1 MREKH
6 LAKLIASVVV
16 SSIFLTGCG
25 GDATEQA
32 VAVQN
37 EENNSDITGIHVTDG
52 AKYQYQVIDPKD
64 IIIEY
69 SGLKPD
75 RSLADYKGKYV
86 TDTSV
91 YLSNQVGVYLG
102 EDHYTATVGEYVQYT
117 DINWKWDSNNNW
129 DMFVNTRNGVTE
141 GDASMFEG
149 IIDYADGTQS
159 SVTADSVELGFEDNG
174 NTEVV
179 SIKFRDDT
187 YTYKFAIPESWWDE
201 GDGSELS
208 AEDLEAL
215 KNQGTTND
223 SSKVDHSNWKIE
235 VVDVSN
241 EDFDTQFQTMW
252 NIYKLWRESVSV
264 EEGSYL
270 TPREITNEDT
280 LILYTIPEDSNWYYV
295 YGNTSIQEVYK
306 AFGLDFGGNFVR
318 CSHFTYTDSLNG
330 KYEMSKG
337 IGLSESIKSWIPIS
351 QHKQSELSDEE
362 KAKWLLYTYAY
373 MYNKTDYVSFFT
385 DNYVQRFLGIDA
397 QAVTD
402 RFLAAEEAATYLTYE
417 NVIRQYMVAKE
428 HHGYSKT
435 FLDWINE
442 SDDFLLNFIIA
453 EVYRVSEEEYNW
465 QNIPQG
471 VADFLTSHGKSLPEG
486 TTIAEQ

>member
-52 AKYQYQVIDPKD
+52 AKYQFQVIDPED
-64 IIIEY
+64 IVIEY

-75 RSLADYKGKYV
+75 KSLADYKGKYV

-117 DINWKWDSNNNW
+117 NINWKWDSNNNW
-129 DMFVNTRNGVTE
+129 DMFISTRNGVTE

-159 SVTADSVELGFEDNG
+159 SVTADGVELGFEDNG

-187 YTYKFAIPESWWDE
+187 YTYKFAIPEAWWDE
-201 GDGSELS
+201 SDGSDLS

-215 KNQGTTND
+215 RGQDTEMTQDGSSTADYVYSLKDVPELTNVDWDLFNKYASATMRNDGNLFSFIGQDVRVDWSLVND
-223 SSKVDHSNWKIE
+223 SFN
-235 VVDVSN
+235 
-241 EDFDTQFQTMW
+241 Q
-252 NIYKLWRESVSV
+252 Y
-264 EEGSYL
+264 
-270 TPREITNEDT
+270 
-280 LILYTIPEDSNWYYV
+280 
-295 YGNTSIQEVYK
+295 YGNTDEGMKSFFYDLYETYEYNKGTELDNVGTWGDSGFYLQPIYDKIVNGDYDDITKDRRDPLLSDEDYCYDSFISGMDQYISSEDIPFYGDVVIIALEDAKERNMDGLIFTRFNYEYK
-306 AFGLDFGGNFVR
+306 NLESACRFGKRLFNGI
-318 CSHFTYTDSLNG
+318 DSTLYSNHSDLYG
-330 KYEMSKG
+330 SYVDY
-337 IGLSESIKSWIPIS
+337 INTGLSEDGLNMTYDDIK
-351 QHKQSELSDEE
+351 
-362 KAKWLLYTYAY
+362 A
-373 MYNKTDYVSFFT
+373 MCN
-385 DNYVQRFLGIDA
+385 
-397 QAVTD
+397 
-402 RFLAAEEAATYLTYE
+402 
-417 NVIRQYMVAKE
+417 
-428 HHGYSKT
+428 
-435 FLDWINE
+435 
-442 SDDFLLNFIIA
+442 
-453 EVYRVSEEEYNW
+453 
-465 QNIPQG
+465 
-471 VADFLTSHGKSLPEG
+471 
-486 TTIAEQ
+486 

>member
-52 AKYQYQVIDPKD
+52 AKYQYQVIDPND

-75 RSLADYKGKYV
+75 QSLAKYKGKYV

-129 DMFVNTRNGVTE
+129 DMFVSTRNGVTE

-149 IIDYADGTQS
+149 IIDYTDGTQS

-187 YTYKFAIPESWWDE
+187 YTYKFAIPEAWWDE
-201 GDGSELS
+201 GDGSDLS

-215 KNQGTTND
+215 RGQDTEMTQDGSSTADYVYSLKDVPELTNVDWDLFNKYAPVSFHNDGNVFSFLGKDVRVDWSLVND
-223 SSKVDHSNWKIE
+223 SFN
-235 VVDVSN
+235 
-241 EDFDTQFQTMW
+241 Q
-252 NIYKLWRESVSV
+252 Y
-264 EEGSYL
+264 
-270 TPREITNEDT
+270 
-280 LILYTIPEDSNWYYV
+280 
-295 YGNTSIQEVYK
+295 YGNTEEGMKSFVYD
-306 AFGLDFGGNFVR
+306 LYD
-318 CSHFTYTDSLNG
+318 TYTQNKGSELDNVGTYGDSYFYLQPIYDKIVNG
-330 KYEMSKG
+330 DYDDITKDRRDPLLSDEDYCYDSFISVIDKDISSEDIQLLGDIVLYALGCAEERNMDGLLFNELGYEYKDLESACRFGKRLFNG
-337 IGLSESIKSWIPIS
+337 IDSTLYSNHSDLYGSYVDYINTGLSEDGLNMTYDDIK
-351 QHKQSELSDEE
+351 
-362 KAKWLLYTYAY
+362 A
-373 MYNKTDYVSFFT
+373 MCN
-385 DNYVQRFLGIDA
+385 
-397 QAVTD
+397 
-402 RFLAAEEAATYLTYE
+402 
-417 NVIRQYMVAKE
+417 
-428 HHGYSKT
+428 
-435 FLDWINE
+435 
-442 SDDFLLNFIIA
+442 
-453 EVYRVSEEEYNW
+453 
-465 QNIPQG
+465 
-471 VADFLTSHGKSLPEG
+471 
-486 TTIAEQ
+486 

>member
-52 AKYQYQVIDPKD
+52 AKYQYQVIDPED
-64 IIIEY
+64 IVIEY

-75 RSLADYKGKYV
+75 KSLADYKGKYV

-102 EDHYTATVGEYVQYT
+102 EDHYTATVDEYVQYT

-129 DMFVNTRNGVTE
+129 DMFVNTRNGVIE

-159 SVTADSVELGFEDNG
+159 SISADGVELGFEDNG

-201 GDGSELS
+201 GDGSDLS

-215 KNQGTTND
+215 RGQDTEMTKDGSSTADYVYSLKDVPELTNVDWDLFNKYASVSFHNDGNVFSFLGKDVRVDWSLVND
-223 SSKVDHSNWKIE
+223 SFN
-235 VVDVSN
+235 
-241 EDFDTQFQTMW
+241 Q
-252 NIYKLWRESVSV
+252 Y
-264 EEGSYL
+264 
-270 TPREITNEDT
+270 
-280 LILYTIPEDSNWYYV
+280 
-295 YGNTSIQEVYK
+295 YGNTEEGMKSFVYDLYDTYEQNK
-306 AFGLDFGGNFVR
+306 GSELDNVGTYGDSCFYLQPINDKIVNGDYDDITKDRRDPLWSDEDYCYDSFISVIDKDISSEEIPFLGDVVIIALEDAKERNMDGLIFTRFGYEYKDLESACRFGKRLFNGIDSTLYSNHSDLYGSFVDYIN
-318 CSHFTYTDSLNG
+318 T
-330 KYEMSKG
+330 
-337 IGLSESIKSWIPIS
+337 GLSEDGLNMTYDDIK
-351 QHKQSELSDEE
+351 
-362 KAKWLLYTYAY
+362 A
-373 MYNKTDYVSFFT
+373 MCN
-385 DNYVQRFLGIDA
+385 
-397 QAVTD
+397 
-402 RFLAAEEAATYLTYE
+402 
-417 NVIRQYMVAKE
+417 
-428 HHGYSKT
+428 
-435 FLDWINE
+435 
-442 SDDFLLNFIIA
+442 
-453 EVYRVSEEEYNW
+453 
-465 QNIPQG
+465 
-471 VADFLTSHGKSLPEG
+471 
-486 TTIAEQ
+486 

>member
-52 AKYQYQVIDPKD
+52 AKYQFQVIDPED
-64 IIIEY
+64 IVIEY

-129 DMFVNTRNGVTE
+129 DMFVNTRNGSVE

-187 YTYKFAIPESWWDE
+187 YTYKFAIPEAWWDE
-201 GDGSELS
+201 GDGSDLS

-215 KNQGTTND
+215 RGQDTEMTQDGSSTADYVYSLKDVPELTNVDWDLFNQYLSGDGSYSGSDKIKGDIFSSLGRDVRVDWSLVND
-223 SSKVDHSNWKIE
+223 SFN
-235 VVDVSN
+235 
-241 EDFDTQFQTMW
+241 Q
-252 NIYKLWRESVSV
+252 Y
-264 EEGSYL
+264 
-270 TPREITNEDT
+270 
-280 LILYTIPEDSNWYYV
+280 
-295 YGNTSIQEVYK
+295 YGNTDEGMKSFVYDIYDSYYE
-306 AFGLDFGGNFVR
+306 ASQVEELDNVQTLPDYCLTFHPIVDKIKNGDYNYLNESRVDKHASDEDYCYNNIMSMASSFLDTGDISFAGDIIVS
-318 CSHFTYTDSLNG
+318 CSSSY
-330 KYEMSKG
+330 KEYG
-337 IGLSESIKSWIPIS
+337 IFALYGLSSFFSEDNAVMDSFGKRVCKGVDYMVLHEYSNLYDEYS
-351 QHKQSELSDEE
+351 QYVNTALSEEGIELSYDDI
-362 KAKWLLYTYAY
+362 KA
-373 MYNKTDYVSFFT
+373 MC
-385 DNYVQRFLGIDA
+385 G
-397 QAVTD
+397 
-402 RFLAAEEAATYLTYE
+402 
-417 NVIRQYMVAKE
+417 M
-428 HHGYSKT
+428 
-435 FLDWINE
+435 
-442 SDDFLLNFIIA
+442 
-453 EVYRVSEEEYNW
+453 
-465 QNIPQG
+465 
-471 VADFLTSHGKSLPEG
+471 
-486 TTIAEQ
+486 

>member
-52 AKYQYQVIDPKD
+52 AKYQFQVIDPGD
-64 IIIEY
+64 IVIEY

-75 RSLADYKGKYV
+75 QSLAKYKGKYV

-102 EDHYTATVGEYVQYT
+102 EDHYTATVDDYVQYT

-129 DMFVNTRNGVTE
+129 DMFISTRNGVTE
-141 GDASMFEG
+141 CDASMFEG

-187 YTYKFAIPESWWDE
+187 YTYKFAIPEAWWDE

-215 KNQGTTND
+215 RGQDTEMTQDGSSTADYVYSLKDVPELTNVDWDLFNKYASANLHSDGNLFSFLGKDVRVDWSLVND
-223 SSKVDHSNWKIE
+223 SFN
-235 VVDVSN
+235 
-241 EDFDTQFQTMW
+241 Q
-252 NIYKLWRESVSV
+252 Y
-264 EEGSYL
+264 
-270 TPREITNEDT
+270 
-280 LILYTIPEDSNWYYV
+280 
-295 YGNTSIQEVYK
+295 YGNTDEGMLHFFGDLFETYEQNKGTKLDNVGTYGDSCMYIQPINDKIANGDYDDITKDRRDPLLSDEDYCYDSFISGMDQYISSEDIPVYGDVVILALEYAK
-306 AFGLDFGGNFVR
+306 EKNMDGLIFYMFNYEYKDLESACRFGKRLFNGI
-318 CSHFTYTDSLNG
+318 DSTLYSNHSDLYG
-330 KYEMSKG
+330 SYVDY
-337 IGLSESIKSWIPIS
+337 INTGLSEDGLNMTYDDIK
-351 QHKQSELSDEE
+351 
-362 KAKWLLYTYAY
+362 A
-373 MYNKTDYVSFFT
+373 MCN
-385 DNYVQRFLGIDA
+385 
-397 QAVTD
+397 
-402 RFLAAEEAATYLTYE
+402 
-417 NVIRQYMVAKE
+417 
-428 HHGYSKT
+428 
-435 FLDWINE
+435 
-442 SDDFLLNFIIA
+442 
-453 EVYRVSEEEYNW
+453 
-465 QNIPQG
+465 
-471 VADFLTSHGKSLPEG
+471 
-486 TTIAEQ
+486 

>member
-25 GDATEQA
+25 GDATEQS
-32 VAVQN
+32 VAVQEN
-37 EENNSDITGIHVTDG
+37 EENNSGITGIHVTDG
-52 AKYQYQVIDPKD
+52 AKYQFQVIDPED
-64 IIIEY
+64 IVIEY

-129 DMFVNTRNGVTE
+129 DMFINTRNGSVE

-187 YTYKFAIPESWWDE
+187 YTYKFAIPEAWWDE
-201 GDGSELS
+201 GDGSDLS

-215 KNQGTTND
+215 RGQDTEMTQDGSSTADYVYSLKDVPELTNVDWDLFNKYASVNLHSDGNLFSFLGKDVRVDWSLVND
-223 SSKVDHSNWKIE
+223 SFN
-235 VVDVSN
+235 
-241 EDFDTQFQTMW
+241 Q
-252 NIYKLWRESVSV
+252 Y
-264 EEGSYL
+264 
-270 TPREITNEDT
+270 
-280 LILYTIPEDSNWYYV
+280 
-295 YGNTSIQEVYK
+295 YGNTKEGMKLFFYDLYETYESCLSVGEVDNVQTFPDDCIVFEPIYDKIQNGDYDDLVAGRIVNIESLESSNSKEMNIIQGTLSDGEYYYPAYLVEQGFENYVLS
-306 AFGLDFGGNFVR
+306 GTFVCGSNVEGHSADEITKWGKILCR
-318 CSHFTYTDSLNG
+318 DIDSL
-330 KYEMSKG
+330 
-337 IGLSESIKSWIPIS
+337 ILSEYP
-351 QHKQSELSDEE
+351 D
-362 KAKWLLYTYAY
+362 LYEG
-373 MYNKTDYVSFFT
+373 
-385 DNYVQRFLGIDA
+385 YVQFVNDIISDWLNGFSGENLSAINERLSQLGITPDYNG
-397 QAVTD
+397 V
-402 RFLAAEEAATYLTYE
+402 
-417 NVIRQYMVAKE
+417 K
-428 HHGYSKT
+428 
-435 FLDWINE
+435 
-442 SDDFLLNFIIA
+442 IIC
-453 EVYRVSEEEYNW
+453 NM
-465 QNIPQG
+465 
-471 VADFLTSHGKSLPEG
+471 
-486 TTIAEQ
+486 

>member
-52 AKYQYQVIDPKD
+52 AKYQYQVIDPND

-75 RSLADYKGKYV
+75 QSLAKYKGKYV

-187 YTYKFAIPESWWDE
+187 YTYKFAIPEAWWDE
-201 GDGSELS
+201 GDGSDLS

-215 KNQGTTND
+215 RGQDTEMTYDGSSTADYVYSLKDVPELTNVDWDLFNKYASANLHSDGNLFSFLGKDVRVDWSLVND
-223 SSKVDHSNWKIE
+223 SFN
-235 VVDVSN
+235 
-241 EDFDTQFQTMW
+241 Q
-252 NIYKLWRESVSV
+252 Y
-264 EEGSYL
+264 
-270 TPREITNEDT
+270 
-280 LILYTIPEDSNWYYV
+280 
-295 YGNTSIQEVYK
+295 YGNTDEGMLHFFSDLFETYEQNKGTELDNVGTYGDSCMYIQPINDKIANGDYDDITKDRRDPLLSDEDYCYDSFISGMDQYISSEDIPVYGDVVILALEYAK
-306 AFGLDFGGNFVR
+306 EKNMDGLIFYMFNYEYKDLESACRFGKRLFNGI
-318 CSHFTYTDSLNG
+318 DSTLYSNHSDLYG
-330 KYEMSKG
+330 SYVDY
-337 IGLSESIKSWIPIS
+337 INTGLSEDGLNMTYDDIK
-351 QHKQSELSDEE
+351 
-362 KAKWLLYTYAY
+362 A
-373 MYNKTDYVSFFT
+373 MCN
-385 DNYVQRFLGIDA
+385 
-397 QAVTD
+397 
-402 RFLAAEEAATYLTYE
+402 
-417 NVIRQYMVAKE
+417 
-428 HHGYSKT
+428 
-435 FLDWINE
+435 
-442 SDDFLLNFIIA
+442 
-453 EVYRVSEEEYNW
+453 
-465 QNIPQG
+465 
-471 VADFLTSHGKSLPEG
+471 
-486 TTIAEQ
+486 

>member
-280 LILYTIPEDSNWYYV
+280 LISYTIPEDSNWYYV

>member
-37 EENNSDITGIHVTDG
+37 EENNSDITGIRVTDG
-52 AKYQYQVIDPKD
+52 AKYQFQVIDPED
-64 IIIEY
+64 IVIEY

-75 RSLADYKGKYV
+75 QSLAKYKGKYV

-102 EDHYTATVGEYVQYT
+102 EDYYTATVDDYVQYT

-159 SVTADSVELGFEDNG
+159 SVGADGVELGFEDNS

-201 GDGSELS
+201 GDGSDMS

-215 KNQGTTND
+215 RGQDTEMTQDGSSTADYVYSLKDVPELTNVDWDLFNKYVPSDLRNGGNVFSFLGKDVRVDWSLVND
-223 SSKVDHSNWKIE
+223 SFN
-235 VVDVSN
+235 
-241 EDFDTQFQTMW
+241 Q
-252 NIYKLWRESVSV
+252 Y
-264 EEGSYL
+264 
-270 TPREITNEDT
+270 
-280 LILYTIPEDSNWYYV
+280 
-295 YGNTSIQEVYK
+295 YGNTKEGMES
-306 AFGLDFGGNFVR
+306 FV
-318 CSHFTYTDSLNG
+318 SDLYFTYEENEGSELDNVGTYGDDSIYIQPIYDKIING
-330 KYEMSKG
+330 DYDDITKDRRDPLWSDEDYCYDSFISVIDKDISSEDIQLLGDIVLYALCCAEERNMDGLLFYELGFEYKDLESAYRFGKRLFNG
-337 IGLSESIKSWIPIS
+337 IDSTLYSNNSDLYGSYVDYINACLSEGGLNMTYDDIK
-351 QHKQSELSDEE
+351 
-362 KAKWLLYTYAY
+362 A
-373 MYNKTDYVSFFT
+373 MCN
-385 DNYVQRFLGIDA
+385 
-397 QAVTD
+397 
-402 RFLAAEEAATYLTYE
+402 
-417 NVIRQYMVAKE
+417 
-428 HHGYSKT
+428 
-435 FLDWINE
+435 
-442 SDDFLLNFIIA
+442 
-453 EVYRVSEEEYNW
+453 
-465 QNIPQG
+465 
-471 VADFLTSHGKSLPEG
+471 
-486 TTIAEQ
+486 

>member
-37 EENNSDITGIHVTDG
+37 EENNSDITGIRVTDG
-52 AKYQYQVIDPKD
+52 AKYQFQVIDPED
-64 IIIEY
+64 IVIEY

-129 DMFVNTRNGVTE
+129 DMFVSTRNGVTE
-141 GDASMFEG
+141 GDASMFKG

-201 GDGSELS
+201 GDGSDLS

-215 KNQGTTND
+215 RGQDTEMTQDGSSTADYVYSLKDVPELTNVDWDLFNKYASVSFHNDGNVFSFLGKDVRVDWSLVND
-223 SSKVDHSNWKIE
+223 SFN
-235 VVDVSN
+235 
-241 EDFDTQFQTMW
+241 Q
-252 NIYKLWRESVSV
+252 Y
-264 EEGSYL
+264 
-270 TPREITNEDT
+270 
-280 LILYTIPEDSNWYYV
+280 
-295 YGNTSIQEVYK
+295 YGNTEEGMKSFVYD
-306 AFGLDFGGNFVR
+306 LYD
-318 CSHFTYTDSLNG
+318 TYTQNKGSELDNVGTYGDSYFYLQPIYDKIVNG
-330 KYEMSKG
+330 DYDDITKDRRDPLWSDEDYCYDSFISVIDKDISSEEIPFLGDVVIIALEDAKERNMDGLIFTRFGYEYKDLESACRFGKRLFNG
-337 IGLSESIKSWIPIS
+337 IDSTLYSNHSDLYGSFVDYINTGLSEDGLNMTYDDIK
-351 QHKQSELSDEE
+351 
-362 KAKWLLYTYAY
+362 A
-373 MYNKTDYVSFFT
+373 MCN
-385 DNYVQRFLGIDA
+385 
-397 QAVTD
+397 
-402 RFLAAEEAATYLTYE
+402 
-417 NVIRQYMVAKE
+417 
-428 HHGYSKT
+428 
-435 FLDWINE
+435 
-442 SDDFLLNFIIA
+442 
-453 EVYRVSEEEYNW
+453 
-465 QNIPQG
+465 
-471 VADFLTSHGKSLPEG
+471 
-486 TTIAEQ
+486 

>member
-25 GDATEQA
+25 GDEQA

-52 AKYQYQVIDPKD
+52 AKYQFQVIDPKD

-75 RSLADYKGKYV
+75 QSLAKYKGKYV

-102 EDHYTATVGEYVQYT
+102 EDHYTATVDDYVQYT

-215 KNQGTTND
+215 RGQDTEMTQDGSSTADYVYSLKDVPELTNVDWDLFNKYASVNLHNDGNLFSFLGKDVRVDWSLVND
-223 SSKVDHSNWKIE
+223 SFN
-235 VVDVSN
+235 
-241 EDFDTQFQTMW
+241 Q
-252 NIYKLWRESVSV
+252 Y
-264 EEGSYL
+264 
-270 TPREITNEDT
+270 
-280 LILYTIPEDSNWYYV
+280 
-295 YGNTSIQEVYK
+295 YGNTEEGMKSFVYDLYDTYTQNK
-306 AFGLDFGGNFVR
+306 GSELDNVGTYGDSYFYLQPIYDKIVNGDYDHITKDRRDPLLSDEDYCYDSFISGLDQYISSEYIQFYGDVVIIALEDAKERNMDGLIFTRFGYEYKDLESACRFGKRLFNGIDSTLYSNHSDLYGSFVDYIN
-318 CSHFTYTDSLNG
+318 T
-330 KYEMSKG
+330 
-337 IGLSESIKSWIPIS
+337 GLSEDGLNMTYDDIK
-351 QHKQSELSDEE
+351 
-362 KAKWLLYTYAY
+362 A
-373 MYNKTDYVSFFT
+373 MCN
-385 DNYVQRFLGIDA
+385 
-397 QAVTD
+397 
-402 RFLAAEEAATYLTYE
+402 
-417 NVIRQYMVAKE
+417 
-428 HHGYSKT
+428 
-435 FLDWINE
+435 
-442 SDDFLLNFIIA
+442 
-453 EVYRVSEEEYNW
+453 
-465 QNIPQG
+465 
-471 VADFLTSHGKSLPEG
+471 
-486 TTIAEQ
+486 

>member
-75 RSLADYKGKYV
+75 QSLAKYKGKYV

-91 YLSNQVGVYLG
+91 YLSNQIGVYLG

-159 SVTADSVELGFEDNG
+159 SVGADGVELGFEDNG

-201 GDGSELS
+201 GDGSEMS

-215 KNQGTTND
+215 RGQDTEMTQDGSSTADYVYSLKDVPELTNVDWDLFNKYASVSFHND
-223 SSKVDHSNWKIE
+223 SNVFSFLGKDVRVDWSLVN
-235 VVDVSN
+235 DYFN
-241 EDFDTQFQTMW
+241 Q
-252 NIYKLWRESVSV
+252 Y
-264 EEGSYL
+264 
-270 TPREITNEDT
+270 
-280 LILYTIPEDSNWYYV
+280 
-295 YGNTSIQEVYK
+295 YGNTEEGMKSFVYDLYDTYEQNKGSELDNVGTYGDSCFYLQPINDKIVNGDYDDITKDRSDQLWSDEDYCYDSFISVIDKDISSEEIQFLGDVVIIALEDAKERNMDGLLFNELGFEYK
-306 AFGLDFGGNFVR
+306 DLESACRFGKRLFNGIDSTLYSNHSDLYGSFVDYIN
-318 CSHFTYTDSLNG
+318 T
-330 KYEMSKG
+330 
-337 IGLSESIKSWIPIS
+337 GLSEDGLNMTYDDIK
-351 QHKQSELSDEE
+351 
-362 KAKWLLYTYAY
+362 A
-373 MYNKTDYVSFFT
+373 MCN
-385 DNYVQRFLGIDA
+385 
-397 QAVTD
+397 
-402 RFLAAEEAATYLTYE
+402 
-417 NVIRQYMVAKE
+417 
-428 HHGYSKT
+428 
-435 FLDWINE
+435 
-442 SDDFLLNFIIA
+442 
-453 EVYRVSEEEYNW
+453 
-465 QNIPQG
+465 
-471 VADFLTSHGKSLPEG
+471 
-486 TTIAEQ
+486 

>member
-37 EENNSDITGIHVTDG
+37 EKNNSDITGIHVTDG

-75 RSLADYKGKYV
+75 QSLAKYKGKYV

-102 EDHYTATVGEYVQYT
+102 EDHYTATVDEYVQYT

-179 SIKFRDDT
+179 FIKFRDDT
-187 YTYKFAIPESWWDE
+187 YTYKFAIPEAWWDE
-201 GDGSELS
+201 GDGSDLS

-215 KNQGTTND
+215 RGQDTEMTQDGSSTADYVYSLKDVPELTNVDWDLFNKYVPSDLRNDGNVFSFLGKDVRVDWSLVND
-223 SSKVDHSNWKIE
+223 SFN
-235 VVDVSN
+235 
-241 EDFDTQFQTMW
+241 Q
-252 NIYKLWRESVSV
+252 Y
-264 EEGSYL
+264 
-270 TPREITNEDT
+270 
-280 LILYTIPEDSNWYYV
+280 
-295 YGNTSIQEVYK
+295 YGNTKEGMWSFVSDLYSTYEENEGSELDNVGTYGDDSIYIQPIYDKIANGDYDDITKDRRDPLLSDEDYCYDSFISGMDQYISSEDIPVYGDVVIIALECAK
-306 AFGLDFGGNFVR
+306 EKNMDGLIFSRFGYEYKDLESACRFGKRLFNGI
-318 CSHFTYTDSLNG
+318 DSTLYSNHSDLYG
-330 KYEMSKG
+330 SYVDY
-337 IGLSESIKSWIPIS
+337 INTGLSEEGLNMTYDDIK
-351 QHKQSELSDEE
+351 
-362 KAKWLLYTYAY
+362 A
-373 MYNKTDYVSFFT
+373 MCNK
-385 DNYVQRFLGIDA
+385 
-397 QAVTD
+397 
-402 RFLAAEEAATYLTYE
+402 
-417 NVIRQYMVAKE
+417 
-428 HHGYSKT
+428 
-435 FLDWINE
+435 
-442 SDDFLLNFIIA
+442 
-453 EVYRVSEEEYNW
+453 
-465 QNIPQG
+465 
-471 VADFLTSHGKSLPEG
+471 
-486 TTIAEQ
+486 

>member
-37 EENNSDITGIHVTDG
+37 EENNSDITGIRVTDG
-52 AKYQYQVIDPKD
+52 AKYQFQVIDPED
-64 IIIEY
+64 IVIEY

-75 RSLADYKGKYV
+75 QSLAKYKGKYV

-102 EDHYTATVGEYVQYT
+102 EDHYTATVDDYVQYT

-129 DMFVNTRNGVTE
+129 DMFVNTRNGSVE

-187 YTYKFAIPESWWDE
+187 YTYKFAIPEAWWDE
-201 GDGSELS
+201 GDGSDLS

-215 KNQGTTND
+215 RGQDTEMTQDGSSTADYVYSLKDVPELTNVDWDLFNKYASVNLHNDGNLFSFLGKDVRVDWSLVND
-223 SSKVDHSNWKIE
+223 SFN
-235 VVDVSN
+235 
-241 EDFDTQFQTMW
+241 Q
-252 NIYKLWRESVSV
+252 Y
-264 EEGSYL
+264 
-270 TPREITNEDT
+270 
-280 LILYTIPEDSNWYYV
+280 
-295 YGNTSIQEVYK
+295 YGNTEEGMKSFVYDLYETYEPNK
-306 AFGLDFGGNFVR
+306 GSELDNVGTYGDSYFYLQPIYDKIVNGDYDDITKDRRDPLLSDEDYCYERSMSGISQNMSEGYISFIGEIVLNAIETSKLNNRDGLTFSTGLYQAKDADSAVRFGKRFFNGI
-318 CSHFTYTDSLNG
+318 DSLMVSDYPDLYTSYVDYINT
-330 KYEMSKG
+330 
-337 IGLSESIKSWIPIS
+337 GLSEDGLNMTYDDIK
-351 QHKQSELSDEE
+351 
-362 KAKWLLYTYAY
+362 A
-373 MYNKTDYVSFFT
+373 MCNK
-385 DNYVQRFLGIDA
+385 
-397 QAVTD
+397 
-402 RFLAAEEAATYLTYE
+402 
-417 NVIRQYMVAKE
+417 
-428 HHGYSKT
+428 
-435 FLDWINE
+435 
-442 SDDFLLNFIIA
+442 
-453 EVYRVSEEEYNW
+453 
-465 QNIPQG
+465 
-471 VADFLTSHGKSLPEG
+471 
-486 TTIAEQ
+486 

>member
-52 AKYQYQVIDPKD
+52 AKYQYQVIDPND

-75 RSLADYKGKYV
+75 QSLADYKGKYV

-159 SVTADSVELGFEDNG
+159 SVTADGVELGFEDNG

-215 KNQGTTND
+215 RGQGTEMTQDGSSTADYVYSLKDVPELTNVDWDLFNKYSSVNLHNDGNLFSFLGKDVRVDWSLVND
-223 SSKVDHSNWKIE
+223 SFN
-235 VVDVSN
+235 
-241 EDFDTQFQTMW
+241 Q
-252 NIYKLWRESVSV
+252 Y
-264 EEGSYL
+264 
-270 TPREITNEDT
+270 
-280 LILYTIPEDSNWYYV
+280 
-295 YGNTSIQEVYK
+295 YGNTEEGMLRFFSDLFETYEQNKGTELDNVGTYGDSYMYIQPISDKIANGDYDDITKDRRDPLLSDEDYCYERSMSGISQNMSEGYISFIGEIVLNAIETSKLNNRDGLTFSTGLYQAK
-306 AFGLDFGGNFVR
+306 DADSAVRFGKRFFNGI
-318 CSHFTYTDSLNG
+318 DSLMVSDYPDLYTSYVDYINT
-330 KYEMSKG
+330 
-337 IGLSESIKSWIPIS
+337 GLSEDGLNMTYDDIK
-351 QHKQSELSDEE
+351 
-362 KAKWLLYTYAY
+362 A
-373 MYNKTDYVSFFT
+373 MCNK
-385 DNYVQRFLGIDA
+385 
-397 QAVTD
+397 
-402 RFLAAEEAATYLTYE
+402 
-417 NVIRQYMVAKE
+417 
-428 HHGYSKT
+428 
-435 FLDWINE
+435 
-442 SDDFLLNFIIA
+442 
-453 EVYRVSEEEYNW
+453 
-465 QNIPQG
+465 
-471 VADFLTSHGKSLPEG
+471 
-486 TTIAEQ
+486 

>member
-37 EENNSDITGIHVTDG
+37 EENNSDITGIRVTDG
-52 AKYQYQVIDPKD
+52 AKYQFQVIDPED
-64 IIIEY
+64 IVIEY

-75 RSLADYKGKYV
+75 QSLADYKGKYV

-129 DMFVNTRNGVTE
+129 DMFISTRNGVTE

-201 GDGSELS
+201 GDGSDLS

-215 KNQGTTND
+215 RGQDTEMTQDGSSTADYVYSLKDVPELTNVDWDLFNKYASANLHNDGNLFSFLGKDVRVDWSLVND
-223 SSKVDHSNWKIE
+223 SFN
-235 VVDVSN
+235 
-241 EDFDTQFQTMW
+241 Q
-252 NIYKLWRESVSV
+252 Y
-264 EEGSYL
+264 
-270 TPREITNEDT
+270 
-280 LILYTIPEDSNWYYV
+280 
-295 YGNTSIQEVYK
+295 YGNTDEGMLRFFGDLFETYEQNKGTKLDNVGTYGDSCMYIQPINDKIANGDYDDITKDRRDPLLSDEDYCYDSFISGMDQYISSEDIPVYGDVVILSLEYAK
-306 AFGLDFGGNFVR
+306 EKNMDGLIFYMFNYEYKDLESACRFGKRLF
-318 CSHFTYTDSLNG
+318 
-330 KYEMSKG
+330 KG
-337 IGLSESIKSWIPIS
+337 IDSTLYSNHSDLYGSYVDYINTGLSEDGLNMTYDDIK
-351 QHKQSELSDEE
+351 
-362 KAKWLLYTYAY
+362 A
-373 MYNKTDYVSFFT
+373 MCN
-385 DNYVQRFLGIDA
+385 
-397 QAVTD
+397 
-402 RFLAAEEAATYLTYE
+402 
-417 NVIRQYMVAKE
+417 
-428 HHGYSKT
+428 
-435 FLDWINE
+435 
-442 SDDFLLNFIIA
+442 
-453 EVYRVSEEEYNW
+453 
-465 QNIPQG
+465 
-471 VADFLTSHGKSLPEG
+471 
-486 TTIAEQ
+486 

>member
-37 EENNSDITGIHVTDG
+37 EENNSDITGIRVTDG
-52 AKYQYQVIDPKD
+52 AKYQFQVIDPED
-64 IIIEY
+64 IVIEY

-129 DMFVNTRNGVTE
+129 DMFVSTRNGVTE

-215 KNQGTTND
+215 RGHDTEMTQDGSSTADYVYSLKDVPELTNVDWDLFNKYASVSFHNDGNVFSFLGKDVRVDWSLVND
-223 SSKVDHSNWKIE
+223 SFN
-235 VVDVSN
+235 
-241 EDFDTQFQTMW
+241 Q
-252 NIYKLWRESVSV
+252 Y
-264 EEGSYL
+264 
-270 TPREITNEDT
+270 
-280 LILYTIPEDSNWYYV
+280 
-295 YGNTSIQEVYK
+295 YGNTEEGMKSFVYDLYDTYEQNK
-306 AFGLDFGGNFVR
+306 GSELDNVGTYGDSCFYLQPINDKIVNGDYDDITKDRRDPLWSDEDYCYDSFISVIDKDISSEEIPFLGDVVIIALEDAKERNMDGLIFTRFGYEYKDLESACRFGKRLF
-318 CSHFTYTDSLNG
+318 
-330 KYEMSKG
+330 KG
-337 IGLSESIKSWIPIS
+337 IDSTLYSNHSDLYGSFVDYINTGLSEDGLNMTYDDIK
-351 QHKQSELSDEE
+351 
-362 KAKWLLYTYAY
+362 A
-373 MYNKTDYVSFFT
+373 MCN
-385 DNYVQRFLGIDA
+385 
-397 QAVTD
+397 
-402 RFLAAEEAATYLTYE
+402 
-417 NVIRQYMVAKE
+417 
-428 HHGYSKT
+428 
-435 FLDWINE
+435 
-442 SDDFLLNFIIA
+442 
-453 EVYRVSEEEYNW
+453 
-465 QNIPQG
+465 
-471 VADFLTSHGKSLPEG
+471 
-486 TTIAEQ
+486 

>member
-37 EENNSDITGIHVTDG
+37 EKNNSDITGIHVTDG
-52 AKYQYQVIDPKD
+52 AKYQFQVIDPED
-64 IIIEY
+64 IVIEY

-75 RSLADYKGKYV
+75 QSLAKYKGKYV

-201 GDGSELS
+201 GDGSDLS

-215 KNQGTTND
+215 RGQDTEMTQDGSSTADYVYSLKDVPELTNVDWDLFNKYASVNLHNDGNLFSFLGKDVRVDWSLVND
-223 SSKVDHSNWKIE
+223 SFN
-235 VVDVSN
+235 
-241 EDFDTQFQTMW
+241 Q
-252 NIYKLWRESVSV
+252 Y
-264 EEGSYL
+264 
-270 TPREITNEDT
+270 
-280 LILYTIPEDSNWYYV
+280 
-295 YGNTSIQEVYK
+295 YGNTDEGMLRFFSDLFETYEQNKSSELDNVGTYGDSCMYIQPINDKIAKGDYDDITKDRRDPLLSDEDYCYDSFISGMDQYISSEDIPVYGDVVILASEYAK
-306 AFGLDFGGNFVR
+306 EKNMDGLIFYMFNYEYKDLESACRFGKRLF
-318 CSHFTYTDSLNG
+318 
-330 KYEMSKG
+330 KG
-337 IGLSESIKSWIPIS
+337 IDSTLYSNHSDLYGSYIDYINTGLSEDG
-351 QHKQSELSDEE
+351 LNMTYDDL
-362 KAKWLLYTYAY
+362 KA
-373 MYNKTDYVSFFT
+373 MCN
-385 DNYVQRFLGIDA
+385 
-397 QAVTD
+397 
-402 RFLAAEEAATYLTYE
+402 
-417 NVIRQYMVAKE
+417 
-428 HHGYSKT
+428 
-435 FLDWINE
+435 
-442 SDDFLLNFIIA
+442 
-453 EVYRVSEEEYNW
+453 
-465 QNIPQG
+465 
-471 VADFLTSHGKSLPEG
+471 
-486 TTIAEQ
+486 

>member
-32 VAVQN
+32 VAVQEN
-37 EENNSDITGIHVTDG
+37 EENNSGITGIRVTDG
-52 AKYQYQVIDPKD
+52 AKYQFQVIDPED

-91 YLSNQVGVYLG
+91 YLSSQVGVYLG

-129 DMFVNTRNGVTE
+129 DMFVSTRNGAVE

-159 SVTADSVELGFEDNG
+159 SVGADGVELGFEDNG

-187 YTYKFAIPESWWDE
+187 YTYKFAIPEAWWDE
-201 GDGSELS
+201 GDGSDLS

-215 KNQGTTND
+215 RGQDTEMTQDGSSTADYVYSLKDVPELTNVDWDLFNKYASATMRNDGNLFSFIGQDVRVDWSLVND
-223 SSKVDHSNWKIE
+223 SFN
-235 VVDVSN
+235 
-241 EDFDTQFQTMW
+241 Q
-252 NIYKLWRESVSV
+252 Y
-264 EEGSYL
+264 
-270 TPREITNEDT
+270 
-280 LILYTIPEDSNWYYV
+280 
-295 YGNTSIQEVYK
+295 YGNTDEGMKSFFYDLYETYEYNKGTELDNVGTWGDNYMYLQPISDKIANGDFDDITRDRYDSMSDEDYCYERSMSGISQNMSEGYISFIGEIVLNAIETAKVNNHDGLTFSDGVYQAK
-306 AFGLDFGGNFVR
+306 DVDSAVRFGKRFFNGI
-318 CSHFTYTDSLNG
+318 DSLMASDYPDLYTSYVAYINT
-330 KYEMSKG
+330 
-337 IGLSESIKSWIPIS
+337 GLSEDGLNMTYDDIK
-351 QHKQSELSDEE
+351 
-362 KAKWLLYTYAY
+362 A
-373 MYNKTDYVSFFT
+373 MCN
-385 DNYVQRFLGIDA
+385 
-397 QAVTD
+397 
-402 RFLAAEEAATYLTYE
+402 
-417 NVIRQYMVAKE
+417 
-428 HHGYSKT
+428 
-435 FLDWINE
+435 
-442 SDDFLLNFIIA
+442 
-453 EVYRVSEEEYNW
+453 
-465 QNIPQG
+465 
-471 VADFLTSHGKSLPEG
+471 
-486 TTIAEQ
+486 

>member
-129 DMFVNTRNGVTE
+129 DMFVSTRNGVTE

-215 KNQGTTND
+215 RGQDTEMTQDGSSTADYVYSLRDVPELTNVDWDLFNKYASVSFHNDGNVFSFLGKDVRVDWSLVND
-223 SSKVDHSNWKIE
+223 SFN
-235 VVDVSN
+235 
-241 EDFDTQFQTMW
+241 Q
-252 NIYKLWRESVSV
+252 Y
-264 EEGSYL
+264 
-270 TPREITNEDT
+270 
-280 LILYTIPEDSNWYYV
+280 
-295 YGNTSIQEVYK
+295 YGNTEEGMKSFVYDLYDTYEQNK
-306 AFGLDFGGNFVR
+306 GSELDNVGTYGDSYFYLQPIYDKIVNGDYDDITKDRRDPLLSDEDYCYDSFISGMDQYISSEDIPVYGDVVILALEYAKEKNMDGLIFTRFGYEYKDLESACRFGKRLFNGIDSTLYSNHSDLYGSFVDYIN
-318 CSHFTYTDSLNG
+318 T
-330 KYEMSKG
+330 
-337 IGLSESIKSWIPIS
+337 GLSEDGLNMTYDDIK
-351 QHKQSELSDEE
+351 
-362 KAKWLLYTYAY
+362 A
-373 MYNKTDYVSFFT
+373 MCN
-385 DNYVQRFLGIDA
+385 
-397 QAVTD
+397 
-402 RFLAAEEAATYLTYE
+402 
-417 NVIRQYMVAKE
+417 
-428 HHGYSKT
+428 
-435 FLDWINE
+435 
-442 SDDFLLNFIIA
+442 
-453 EVYRVSEEEYNW
+453 
-465 QNIPQG
+465 
-471 VADFLTSHGKSLPEG
+471 
-486 TTIAEQ
+486 

>member
-52 AKYQYQVIDPKD
+52 AKYQFQVIDPED
-64 IIIEY
+64 IVIEY

-75 RSLADYKGKYV
+75 QSLAKYKGKYV

-129 DMFVNTRNGVTE
+129 DMFINTRNGSVE

-187 YTYKFAIPESWWDE
+187 YTYKFAIPEAWWDE
-201 GDGSELS
+201 GDGSDLS

-215 KNQGTTND
+215 RGKDTEMTQDGSSTADYVYSLKDVPELTNVDWDLFNKYASANLHNDGNLFSFLGKDVRVDWSLVND
-223 SSKVDHSNWKIE
+223 SFN
-235 VVDVSN
+235 
-241 EDFDTQFQTMW
+241 Q
-252 NIYKLWRESVSV
+252 Y
-264 EEGSYL
+264 
-270 TPREITNEDT
+270 
-280 LILYTIPEDSNWYYV
+280 
-295 YGNTSIQEVYK
+295 YGNTDEGMLRFFSDLFETYEQNKSSELDNVGTYGDSCMYIQPISDKIANGDYYDITKDRSDPLLSDEDYCYDSFISGMDQHISSDDIPFYGDVVLIALEYAKEKNMDGLVFNGFGYEYK
-306 AFGLDFGGNFVR
+306 DLESACRFGKRLF
-318 CSHFTYTDSLNG
+318 
-330 KYEMSKG
+330 KG
-337 IGLSESIKSWIPIS
+337 IDYTLYSNHSDLYGSYVDYINTGLSEDGLNMTYDDIK
-351 QHKQSELSDEE
+351 
-362 KAKWLLYTYAY
+362 A
-373 MYNKTDYVSFFT
+373 MCN
-385 DNYVQRFLGIDA
+385 
-397 QAVTD
+397 
-402 RFLAAEEAATYLTYE
+402 
-417 NVIRQYMVAKE
+417 
-428 HHGYSKT
+428 
-435 FLDWINE
+435 
-442 SDDFLLNFIIA
+442 
-453 EVYRVSEEEYNW
+453 
-465 QNIPQG
+465 
-471 VADFLTSHGKSLPEG
+471 
-486 TTIAEQ
+486 

>member
-32 VAVQN
+32 VAVQEN
-37 EENNSDITGIHVTDG
+37 EENNSGITGIHVTDG
-52 AKYQYQVIDPKD
+52 AKYQFQVIDPGD

-129 DMFVNTRNGVTE
+129 DMFVNTRNGE
-141 GDASMFEG
+141 IDGDASMFEG

-187 YTYKFAIPESWWDE
+187 YTYKFAIPEAWWDE
-201 GDGSELS
+201 GDGSDLS
-208 AEDLEAL
+208 AEDLEVLRGQDTEMTQDGSSTADYVYSL
-215 KNQGTTND
+215 KDVPELTNVDWDLFNKYASVNLHNDGNLFSFLGKDVRVDWSLVND
-223 SSKVDHSNWKIE
+223 SFN
-235 VVDVSN
+235 
-241 EDFDTQFQTMW
+241 Q
-252 NIYKLWRESVSV
+252 Y
-264 EEGSYL
+264 
-270 TPREITNEDT
+270 
-280 LILYTIPEDSNWYYV
+280 
-295 YGNTSIQEVYK
+295 YGNTDEGMKSFFYDLYETYESCLSVGEVDNVQTFPDDCIVFEPIYDKIQNGDYDDLVAGRIVNIESLESSNSKEMNIIQGILADGEYYYPAYLVKQGFENYVL
-306 AFGLDFGGNFVR
+306 FGT
-318 CSHFTYTDSLNG
+318 FTCGRNVEGHSADEITKWGKFLCRDIDSL
-330 KYEMSKG
+330 
-337 IGLSESIKSWIPIS
+337 ILSEYP
-351 QHKQSELSDEE
+351 D
-362 KAKWLLYTYAY
+362 LYEG
-373 MYNKTDYVSFFT
+373 
-385 DNYVQRFLGIDA
+385 YVQFVNDIISDWLNGFSGENLSAINERLSQLGITPDYNG
-397 QAVTD
+397 V
-402 RFLAAEEAATYLTYE
+402 
-417 NVIRQYMVAKE
+417 K
-428 HHGYSKT
+428 
-435 FLDWINE
+435 
-442 SDDFLLNFIIA
+442 IIC
-453 EVYRVSEEEYNW
+453 NM
-465 QNIPQG
+465 
-471 VADFLTSHGKSLPEG
+471 
-486 TTIAEQ
+486 

>member
-52 AKYQYQVIDPKD
+52 AKYQFQVIDPED
-64 IIIEY
+64 IVIEY

-102 EDHYTATVGEYVQYT
+102 EDHYTATVSEYVQYT

-201 GDGSELS
+201 GDGSDLS

-215 KNQGTTND
+215 RGQDTEMTQDGSSTADYVYSLKDVPELTNVDWDLFNKYASAAMRSDSNLFSVIGEDVRVDWSLVND
-223 SSKVDHSNWKIE
+223 SFN
-235 VVDVSN
+235 
-241 EDFDTQFQTMW
+241 Q
-252 NIYKLWRESVSV
+252 Y
-264 EEGSYL
+264 
-270 TPREITNEDT
+270 
-280 LILYTIPEDSNWYYV
+280 
-295 YGNTSIQEVYK
+295 YGNTEEGMKSFVYDLYETYEQNKDSELDNVGTYGDTGFFLQPIYDKIVNGDYDDLVNGRYDSILSDEDYCYERSMSGISQNMSEGYISFIGEIVLNAIETSKLNNRDGLTFSTGIYQAK
-306 AFGLDFGGNFVR
+306 DVDSAVRFGKRFFNGI
-318 CSHFTYTDSLNG
+318 DSLMVSDYPDLYTSYVN
-330 KYEMSKG
+330 Y
-337 IGLSESIKSWIPIS
+337 INTGLSEDGLNMTYDDIK
-351 QHKQSELSDEE
+351 
-362 KAKWLLYTYAY
+362 A
-373 MYNKTDYVSFFT
+373 MCN
-385 DNYVQRFLGIDA
+385 
-397 QAVTD
+397 
-402 RFLAAEEAATYLTYE
+402 
-417 NVIRQYMVAKE
+417 
-428 HHGYSKT
+428 
-435 FLDWINE
+435 
-442 SDDFLLNFIIA
+442 
-453 EVYRVSEEEYNW
+453 
-465 QNIPQG
+465 
-471 VADFLTSHGKSLPEG
+471 
-486 TTIAEQ
+486 

>member
-32 VAVQN
+32 VAVQEN
-37 EENNSDITGIHVTDG
+37 EENNSGITGIRVTDG

-75 RSLADYKGKYV
+75 QSLAKYNGKYV

-129 DMFVNTRNGVTE
+129 DMFVNTRNGSVE

-187 YTYKFAIPESWWDE
+187 YTYKFAIPEAWWDE
-201 GDGSELS
+201 GDGSDLS

-215 KNQGTTND
+215 RGQDTEMTQDGSSTADYVYSLKDVPELTNVDWDLFNKYLSGDSSYSGVDKIKSDIFSSIGRDVRVDWALVND
-223 SSKVDHSNWKIE
+223 SFN
-235 VVDVSN
+235 
-241 EDFDTQFQTMW
+241 Q
-252 NIYKLWRESVSV
+252 Y
-264 EEGSYL
+264 
-270 TPREITNEDT
+270 
-280 LILYTIPEDSNWYYV
+280 
-295 YGNTSIQEVYK
+295 YGNTDDGMRSFVYDIYDSYCEASEVEELDNVQTLPDYCLTFHPIIDKIEKGDYRYLDENRVDDTVSDEDYCYTNVISMVSSFLDTGDVSFAGGIVVSCASSYK
-306 AFGLDFGGNFVR
+306 KYGIFALYGISNFYSEDNSLMDSFGKRV
-318 CSHFTYTDSLNG
+318 C
-330 KYEMSKG
+330 KG
-337 IGLSESIKSWIPIS
+337 IDSVVSSEYSSSYDEYVQYVNTALSEDGINMSYDDIKV
-351 QHKQSELSDEE
+351 
-362 KAKWLLYTYAY
+362 
-373 MYNKTDYVSFFT
+373 MC
-385 DNYVQRFLGIDA
+385 G
-397 QAVTD
+397 
-402 RFLAAEEAATYLTYE
+402 
-417 NVIRQYMVAKE
+417 M
-428 HHGYSKT
+428 
-435 FLDWINE
+435 
-442 SDDFLLNFIIA
+442 
-453 EVYRVSEEEYNW
+453 
-465 QNIPQG
+465 
-471 VADFLTSHGKSLPEG
+471 
-486 TTIAEQ
+486 

>member
-37 EENNSDITGIHVTDG
+37 EENNSDITGIRVTDG
-52 AKYQYQVIDPKD
+52 AKYQFQVIDPED
-64 IIIEY
+64 IVIEY

-129 DMFVNTRNGVTE
+129 DMFVNTRNGAVD

-201 GDGSELS
+201 GDGSDLS

-215 KNQGTTND
+215 RSQGTTSD
-223 SSKVDHSNWKIE
+223 SSKVDHSNWRIE

-252 NIYKLWRESVSV
+252 NIYKLWRESIDV

-280 LILYTIPEDSNWYYV
+280 LISYTIPEDSNWYYV

-306 AFGLDFGGNFVR
+306 AFGLDFGGSFVR

-330 KYEMSKG
+330 KYEMSGG
-337 IGLSESIKSWIPIS
+337 IGLSESLKSWMPIS
-351 QHKQSELSDEE
+351 QHKQSELSDED

-385 DNYVQRFLGIDA
+385 DPYVQKFLGIDA

-402 RFLAAEEAATYLTYE
+402 RFLAVEEAATYLTYE
-417 NVIRQYMVAKE
+417 NVISQYMVARE
-428 HHGYSKT
+428 HHGYTKT

-442 SDDFLLNFIIA
+442 SDDFLLNFTID

-471 VADFLTSHGKSLPEG
+471 VIDFLTSHGRSLPEG

>member
-37 EENNSDITGIHVTDG
+37 EKNNSDITGIHVTDG
-52 AKYQYQVIDPKD
+52 AKYQFQVIDPED
-64 IIIEY
+64 IVIEY

-75 RSLADYKGKYV
+75 QSLAKYKGKYV

-174 NTEVV
+174 NTEVI

-187 YTYKFAIPESWWDE
+187 YTYKFAIPEAWWDE
-201 GDGSELS
+201 GDGSDLS
-208 AEDLEAL
+208 ADDLEAL
-215 KNQGTTND
+215 KSQGTTSD
-223 SSKVDHSNWKIE
+223 SSKVDHSNWRIE

-252 NIYKLWRESVSV
+252 NIYKLWK
-264 EEGSYL
+264 
-270 TPREITNEDT
+270 
-280 LILYTIPEDSNWYYV
+280 
-295 YGNTSIQEVYK
+295 TSI
-306 AFGLDFGGNFVR
+306 D
-318 CSHFTYTDSLNG
+318 T
-330 KYEMSKG
+330 
-337 IGLSESIKSWIPIS
+337 
-351 QHKQSELSDEE
+351 
-362 KAKWLLYTYAY
+362 
-373 MYNKTDYVSFFT
+373 
-385 DNYVQRFLGIDA
+385 
-397 QAVTD
+397 
-402 RFLAAEEAATYLTYE
+402 
-417 NVIRQYMVAKE
+417 
-428 HHGYSKT
+428 
-435 FLDWINE
+435 
-442 SDDFLLNFIIA
+442 
-453 EVYRVSEEEYNW
+453 
-465 QNIPQG
+465 
-471 VADFLTSHGKSLPEG
+471 PEG
-486 TTIAEQ
+486 TFSSYKEHSCNSEITSIE

>member
-52 AKYQYQVIDPKD
+52 AKYQFQVIDPED
-64 IIIEY
+64 IVIEY

-75 RSLADYKGKYV
+75 QSLAKYKGKYV

-102 EDHYTATVGEYVQYT
+102 EDHYTATVGEYVQYM

-179 SIKFRDDT
+179 SIKFRDDI
-187 YTYKFAIPESWWDE
+187 YTYKFAIPEAWWDE
-201 GDGSELS
+201 GDGSDLS

-215 KNQGTTND
+215 RGQDTEMTQDGSSTADYVYSLKDVPELTNVDWDLFNKYASVNLHNDGNLFSFLGKDVRVDWSLVND
-223 SSKVDHSNWKIE
+223 SFN
-235 VVDVSN
+235 
-241 EDFDTQFQTMW
+241 Q
-252 NIYKLWRESVSV
+252 Y
-264 EEGSYL
+264 
-270 TPREITNEDT
+270 
-280 LILYTIPEDSNWYYV
+280 
-295 YGNTSIQEVYK
+295 YGNTEEGMKSFVYNLCDTYERNKGSELDNVGTYGDSDFYIQPINDKIANGDYDDITKDRRDPLWSDEDYCYDSFISVIDKDISSDDIPFYGDIVIIALEDARERNMDGLSFTRFGYDYK
-306 AFGLDFGGNFVR
+306 DLESACRFGKRLFNGIDSTLYSNHSDLYGSFVDYIN
-318 CSHFTYTDSLNG
+318 T
-330 KYEMSKG
+330 
-337 IGLSESIKSWIPIS
+337 GLSEDGLNMTYDDIK
-351 QHKQSELSDEE
+351 
-362 KAKWLLYTYAY
+362 A
-373 MYNKTDYVSFFT
+373 MCN
-385 DNYVQRFLGIDA
+385 
-397 QAVTD
+397 
-402 RFLAAEEAATYLTYE
+402 
-417 NVIRQYMVAKE
+417 
-428 HHGYSKT
+428 
-435 FLDWINE
+435 
-442 SDDFLLNFIIA
+442 
-453 EVYRVSEEEYNW
+453 
-465 QNIPQG
+465 
-471 VADFLTSHGKSLPEG
+471 
-486 TTIAEQ
+486 

>member
-37 EENNSDITGIHVTDG
+37 EKNNSDITGIHVTDG
-52 AKYQYQVIDPKD
+52 AKYQFQVIDPED
-64 IIIEY
+64 IVIEY

-102 EDHYTATVGEYVQYT
+102 EDHYTATVDEYVQYT

-129 DMFVNTRNGVTE
+129 DMFVNTRNGAVE

-201 GDGSELS
+201 GDGSDLS

-215 KNQGTTND
+215 RGQDTEMTQDGSSTADYVYSLKDVPELTNVDWDLFNKYASVNLHNDGNLFSFLGKDVRVDWSLVND
-223 SSKVDHSNWKIE
+223 SFNQYYGNTDEGMLRFFSDLFETYEQNKSSELDNVGTYGDSCMYIQPVNDKIANGDYDDITKE
-235 VVDVSN
+235 RSDPLLSN
-241 EDFDTQFQTMW
+241 EDYCYDSFISGMDKHISSDDIPFYGDVVLIALEYAKEKNMDGLIF
-252 NIYKLWRESVSV
+252 NGFGYEYKDLESAC
-264 EEGSYL
+264 
-270 TPREITNEDT
+270 R
-280 LILYTIPEDSNWYYV
+280 
-295 YGNTSIQEVYK
+295 
-306 AFGLDFGGNFVR
+306 FGKRLF
-318 CSHFTYTDSLNG
+318 
-330 KYEMSKG
+330 KG
-337 IGLSESIKSWIPIS
+337 IDYTLYSNHSDLYGSFVDYINTGLSEDGLNMTYDDIK
-351 QHKQSELSDEE
+351 
-362 KAKWLLYTYAY
+362 A
-373 MYNKTDYVSFFT
+373 MCNK
-385 DNYVQRFLGIDA
+385 
-397 QAVTD
+397 
-402 RFLAAEEAATYLTYE
+402 
-417 NVIRQYMVAKE
+417 
-428 HHGYSKT
+428 
-435 FLDWINE
+435 
-442 SDDFLLNFIIA
+442 
-453 EVYRVSEEEYNW
+453 
-465 QNIPQG
+465 
-471 VADFLTSHGKSLPEG
+471 
-486 TTIAEQ
+486 

>member
-52 AKYQYQVIDPKD
+52 AKYQFQVIDPED
-64 IIIEY
+64 IVIEY

-129 DMFVNTRNGVTE
+129 DMFVSTRNGVTE

-187 YTYKFAIPESWWDE
+187 YTYKFAIPEAWWDE
-201 GDGSELS
+201 GDGSDLS

-215 KNQGTTND
+215 RGQDTEMTQDGSSTADYVYSLKDVPELTNVDWDLFNKYASVSFHNDGNVFSFLGKDVRVDWSLVND
-223 SSKVDHSNWKIE
+223 SFN
-235 VVDVSN
+235 
-241 EDFDTQFQTMW
+241 Q
-252 NIYKLWRESVSV
+252 Y
-264 EEGSYL
+264 
-270 TPREITNEDT
+270 
-280 LILYTIPEDSNWYYV
+280 
-295 YGNTSIQEVYK
+295 YGNTEEGMKSFVYD
-306 AFGLDFGGNFVR
+306 LYD
-318 CSHFTYTDSLNG
+318 TYTQNKGSELDNVGTYGDSYFYLQPIYDKIVNG
-330 KYEMSKG
+330 DYDDITKDRRDPLLSDEDYCYDSFISVIDKDISSEEIPFLGDVVIIALEDAKERNMDGLIFTRFGYEYKDLESAYRFGKRLFNG
-337 IGLSESIKSWIPIS
+337 IDSTLYSNHSDLYGSFVDYINTGLSEDGLNMTYDDIK
-351 QHKQSELSDEE
+351 
-362 KAKWLLYTYAY
+362 A
-373 MYNKTDYVSFFT
+373 MCN
-385 DNYVQRFLGIDA
+385 
-397 QAVTD
+397 
-402 RFLAAEEAATYLTYE
+402 
-417 NVIRQYMVAKE
+417 
-428 HHGYSKT
+428 
-435 FLDWINE
+435 
-442 SDDFLLNFIIA
+442 
-453 EVYRVSEEEYNW
+453 
-465 QNIPQG
+465 
-471 VADFLTSHGKSLPEG
+471 
-486 TTIAEQ
+486 

>member
-6 LAKLIASVVV
+6 LVKLIASVVV

-52 AKYQYQVIDPKD
+52 AKYQFQVIDPED
-64 IIIEY
+64 IVIEY

-129 DMFVNTRNGVTE
+129 DMFISTRNGVTE

-187 YTYKFAIPESWWDE
+187 YTYKFAIPEAWWDE
-201 GDGSELS
+201 GDGSDMS

-215 KNQGTTND
+215 RGQDTEMTQDGSSTADYVYSLKDVPELTNVDWDLFNKYASANLHNDGNLFSFLGKDVRVDWSLVND
-223 SSKVDHSNWKIE
+223 SFN
-235 VVDVSN
+235 
-241 EDFDTQFQTMW
+241 Q
-252 NIYKLWRESVSV
+252 Y
-264 EEGSYL
+264 
-270 TPREITNEDT
+270 
-280 LILYTIPEDSNWYYV
+280 
-295 YGNTSIQEVYK
+295 YGNTEE
-306 AFGLDFGGNFVR
+306 GM
-318 CSHFTYTDSLNG
+318 SHFFSDLFETYEHIKGTELDNVGTYGDSDFYLQPINDKIANG
-330 KYEMSKG
+330 DYDDITKDRRDPLLSDEDYCYDSFISVIDKDISSEDIQIVGDIVLYALWCAEERNMDGLLFNELGFEYKDLESACRFGKRLFNG
-337 IGLSESIKSWIPIS
+337 IDSTLYSNHSDLYGSYVDYINTGLSEDGLNMTYDDIK
-351 QHKQSELSDEE
+351 
-362 KAKWLLYTYAY
+362 A
-373 MYNKTDYVSFFT
+373 MCN
-385 DNYVQRFLGIDA
+385 
-397 QAVTD
+397 
-402 RFLAAEEAATYLTYE
+402 
-417 NVIRQYMVAKE
+417 
-428 HHGYSKT
+428 
-435 FLDWINE
+435 
-442 SDDFLLNFIIA
+442 
-453 EVYRVSEEEYNW
+453 
-465 QNIPQG
+465 
-471 VADFLTSHGKSLPEG
+471 
-486 TTIAEQ
+486 